1 MDDRPLFPAF
11 FSDAEV
17 TEDAYKRELVRLAE
31 GRRYLK
37 AYEFDPS
44 LPLESGYKIYAKNAI
59 MAAFGKHAPSLV
71 ESANA
76 IGVPLDTLK
85 GWMAPKGSKKHR
97 AVHTKQFAMIVAAGV
112 AYAQLEDT
120 PEARTKVAC
129 RMLYA
134 RTPSERKRDARER
147 EDSTRCGKVKAIA
160 LRAAALDPKSLEVM
174 LDLSERLFATS
185 TPAGG
190 FDQWGGEGVEGLFP
204 NRGERRPEIEDD
216 ERAWIGREE
225 YFALVRD
232 AVGDADAGLIDD
244 LWDAQPDES
253 PLNPMR

>member
-1 MDDRPLFPAF
+1 MGDRPLFKSF
-11 FSDAEV
+11 FSDNEV
-17 TEDAYKRELVRLAE
+17 GKGEYQQELAMLAE
-31 GRRYLK
+31 GRRFMK
-37 AYEFDPS
+37 AHNFDPS
-44 LPLESGYKIYAKNAI
+44 LPFESGYNTYSKDAI
-59 MAAFGKHAPSLV
+59 SAAFKESSPSQM
-71 ESANA
+71 EMANA

-85 GWMAPKGSKKHR
+85 GWLAPKSSKKHR
-97 AVHTKQFAMIVAAGV
+97 AVHTEQFAMIVSAGV
-112 AYAQLEDT
+112 AHAHLGDT

-129 RMLYA
+129 GMLMA
-134 RTPSERKRDARER
+134 RPPRERERDARER
-147 EDSTRCGKVKAIA
+147 EDGTRRTKVRAIA
-160 LRAAALDPKSLEVM
+160 LRTAALDSESLEVM

-253 PLNPMR
+253 PLNPMW